1 MAIDGN
7 EFYIE
12 AQCAS
17 TISGLD
23 PFLRIDLK
31 RPRLVTK
38 VDVKFYDSG
47 GNKSTVRVGGNL
59 HNARNYQCGPLLS
72 YENNFRDFYSFVCG
86 KAQLGQY
93 VVVSI
98 SGTAQLQVCE
108 IHVITGKSFCS
119 SVRIP

>member
-1 MAIDGN
+1 MAIDGSAS
-7 EFYIE
+7 YIE

-17 TISGLD
+17 TVSASN

-31 RPRLVTK
+31 RPHLITK

-47 GNKSTVRVGGNL
+47 GNRSTVRVGGNL
-59 HNARNYQCGPLLS
+59 INDFNYQCGPLLS
-72 YENNFRDFYSFVCG
+72 YENNSGDFYSFVCS

-108 IHVITGKSFCS
+108 VHIITGKPFCFI
-119 SVRIP
+119 VP

>member
-7 EFYIE
+7 ESYIE

-17 TISGLD
+17 TINSPD

-31 RPRLVTK
+31 RPHLITK

-47 GNKSTVRVGGNL
+47 GNRSTVRVGGNL
-59 HNARNYQCGPLLS
+59 INSRNYQCGPLLS
-72 YENNFRDFYSFVCG
+72 YENNSGDFYSFVCS

-98 SGTAQLQVCE
+98 SGTVKLQVCE
-108 IHVITGKSFCS
+108 ICIITGKPFCP